1 MFEQSERP
9 EEPGS
14 AAHILRLVSTG
25 EAMSRSDLARVLG
38 VARSTASL
46 RVQELIDAG
55 LVSET
60 GEGPSRGGRRPR
72 LLRPRTDGGFVL
84 AADLGTRHVRVGAMT
99 PARELVHS
107 AEYELD
113 ITTGPDAV
121 LTELRSIAA
130 DFTAHE
136 ALAGRR
142 LIGAGIGLPGPVD
155 AGRVSGPSRM
165 PGWHGHPVR
174 TRLAEAFDVPVTVDN
189 DANIVALGEYH
200 VRGREGETLLVVKA
214 GTGIGSGLV
223 SSGVV
228 HRGAHGVAGDVSHV
242 RVAAAGEL
250 PCSCGN
256 TGCLETVASGAAL
269 LATLRA
275 KGLAVEN
282 TKQIAELAANA
293 DPAVT
298 SLVRFAGRGLGEV
311 LSTVVNFVNPHA
323 VLLYGRLATIEPYVA
338 AVRGALYERCL
349 PIATQD
355 LEIGVAAAGADA
367 GVLGAGLLAL
377 RHALTTTDRKDR
389 P

>member
-1 MFEQSERP
+1 MFEQSGQP

-72 LLRPRTDGGFVL
+72 LLRARTDGGFVL

-99 PARELVHS
+99 PARDLVRT

-113 ITTGPDAV
+113 IAAGPDTV

-136 ALAGRR
+136 ALAGMR
-142 LIGAGIGLPGPVD
+142 LIGVGIGLPGPVD

-165 PGWHGHPVR
+165 PGWHGYSVG
-174 TRLAEAFDVPVTVDN
+174 TRLADAFGVPVTVDN

-200 VRGREGETLLVVKA
+200 VRGRDRETLLVVKA

-228 HRGAHGVAGDVSHV
+228 HLGAHGVAGDVSHV
-242 RVAAAGEL
+242 RVSAAGEL

-269 LATLRA
+269 LATLRD
-275 KGLAVEN
+275 KGMEVGSTER
-282 TKQIAELAANA
+282 IAELAANA

-355 LEIGVAAAGADA
+355 LEIGVAAAGVDA

-377 RHALTTTDRKDR
+377 RNALTV
-389 P
+389 

>member
-1 MFEQSERP
+1 MTV

-72 LLRPRTDGGFVL
+72 LLRPRTDGGFAL

-99 PARELVHS
+99 PARELVHT
-107 AEYELD
+107 AAYELD
-113 ITTGPDAV
+113 IAAGPDAV

-130 DFTAHE
+130 DFTSHE
-136 ALAGRR
+136 GLAGRR
-142 LIGAGIGLPGPVD
+142 LIGVGVGLPGPVD

-165 PGWHGHPVR
+165 PGWHGYSVEA
-174 TRLAEAFDVPVTVDN
+174 RLAEAFGVPVTVDN

-200 VRGREGETLLVVKA
+200 ARGREHETLLVVKA

-242 RVAAAGEL
+242 RVSAAGEL

-269 LATLRA
+269 LDTLRD
-275 KGLAVEN
+275 KGMDVES
-282 TKQIAELAANA
+282 TKRIAELAADA
-293 DPAVT
+293 DPSVT

-349 PIATQD
+349 PIVTQD
-355 LEIGVAAAGADA
+355 LEIGVAAAGVDA

-377 RHALTTTDRKDR
+377 RHALATTDRKDR